1 MRLKKTVTVILFLI
15 IALMIFQ
22 LIPAHAAPADGL
34 QIHAQNSKVLLLSGF
49 VHNDIIYIHNES
61 QKTSIQKVQINNT
74 LLYVPPI
81 SVEGI
86 SLSRFLFLEMPFDHR
101 KIIRQSIPHYF
112 NGSKYKGN
120 HTVV

>member
-22 LIPAHAAPADGL
+22 LIPAEAAPADGF
-34 QIHAQNSKVLLLSGF
+34 QIHTQNSKALLLSGF
-49 VHNDIIYIHNES
+49 VHNDIIYIHNGN

-86 SLSRFLFLEMPFDHR
+86 SVSSFLFFEMPFDHR